1 MSEPSWIRSILL
13 IRPFFTLG
21 PCPKLGVVKVEERSK
36 EVEASR
42 VVKVGVVDTGVMEV
56 VDIRGV
62 VEVVQ

>member
-1 MSEPSWIRSILL
+1 MVGEEDQQVVKGLVREVVA
-13 IRPFFTLG
+13 TG
-21 PCPKLGVVKVEERSK
+21 GMGVVKVEERSK